1 MTTVD
6 PFDAMMG
13 GNFARLAKFDSIGDK
28 HGGVILEVDM
38 VHAREYDEDNPGKGD
53 LLYWSDK
60 GKPRTTVTDKPV
72 MEPRMT
78 IQTDER
84 EDDRDDG
91 RRAIMIN
98 KRLLKAALQKG
109 VREAGATKP
118 AIGGYIVFERI
129 EDQPPL
135 KGDNWARGWN
145 VPYRTPEQ
153 YATDGALEATVS
165 DAKPAAKAGRKPK
178 EEDPFATA

>member
-1 MTTVD
+1 MTTGD

-13 GNFARLAKFDSIGDK
+13 GNFARLAKFDDIGDK

-60 GKPRTTVTDKPV
+60 GKPRTAVTDKPV

-84 EDDRDDG
+84 DDDRDDG

-109 VREAGATKP
+109 VRDAGAPKP

-145 VPYRTPEQ
+145 VTYLTPQQ

-165 DAKPAAKAGRKPK
+165 DGKAGRKGRP
-178 EEDPFATA
+178 ENDPFATA